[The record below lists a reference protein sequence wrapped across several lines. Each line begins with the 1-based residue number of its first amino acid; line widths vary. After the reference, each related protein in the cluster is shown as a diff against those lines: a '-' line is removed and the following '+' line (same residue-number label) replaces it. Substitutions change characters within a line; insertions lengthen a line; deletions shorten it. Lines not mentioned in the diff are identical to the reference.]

1 MSKKKGPSL
10 LSMIERERHN
20 VAASMTNQDPAWTQ
34 ETTQPNRSVAKMFV
48 IMLGVHILV
57 IAGLI
62 MYDFATG
69 TKKQPV
75 TVQKTLPEP
84 GTDTGLSKPEATP
97 PGGTSVA
104 TVDPRNETPAITG
117 EATPAPQPEVAA
129 APSPAPL
136 PFVNNPSMQPP
147 AAPATSPGGMP
158 ALALGTTSRVDLEPV
173 STSSVPVPLPP
184 AASPSSL
191 SQPSI
196 DLPSPAATE
205 SAPAPETASVT
216 KTEPA
221 KPVKTEEKKSIAS
234 APPVTKKTETKKP
247 APKPAAAPAKVR
259 SGSSHTVSKGDT
271 LGAIAKRYGV
281 STAALVRANNLKN
294 PDQVVLGTKLVI
306 PKK

>member
-1 MSKKKGPSL
+1 MSNKKGPSL

-75 TVQKTLPEP
+75 TAQKTLPET
-84 GTDTGLSKPEATP
+84 GTSSSLSKPGSTP
-97 PGGTSVA
+97 PSDANVA

-117 EATPAPQPEVAA
+117 EPSPVPQPEVA
-129 APSPAPL
+129 SSSTSVL
-136 PFVNNPSMQPP
+136 PFVNTPSTPAP
-147 AAPATSPGGMP
+147 AATTSTTGGMP
-158 ALALGTTSRVDLEPV
+158 ALALGDTSRLDLEPV
-173 STSSVPVPLPP
+173 NAASVPVPLPP
-184 AASPSSL
+184 ASSPSAL

-196 DLPSPAATE
+196 DLPPPAATE
-205 SAPAPETASVT
+205 PTAAPAV
-216 KTEPA
+216 A
-221 KPVKTEEKKSIAS
+221 KPEPEKVEPKKAIAS
-234 APPVTKKTETKKP
+234 APPAPKKTETKKP
-247 APKPAAAPAKVR
+247 ATKPAAAPAKVR
-259 SGSSHTVSKGDT
+259 SSSSHTVSKGDT